1 MATTRAA
8 KDIRRFD
15 RWSHTYDDSWLQER
29 LFGPVHQTV
38 LNLALDG
45 PAPRTIL
52 DVGCGTG
59 RLLSAALQRWPDA
72 RLIGV
77 DPAEGMVAEASRQIP
92 AARFM
97 SAAAE
102 ALPLPDAAID
112 LAMSTMSFHHWRD
125 HAAGLREIARVLRPD
140 GRFIL
145 ADGAPPAWLAPLLVR
160 MGKFFSPAQRRGLF
174 VAAGLIPHTPASV
187 PLGHGAMFFA
197 SIGVTVGVRPSE
209 AS

>member
-1 MATTRAA
+1 MATTGAA
-8 KDIRRFD
+8 RDIRRFD

-29 LFGPVHQTV
+29 LFRPVHQAV
-38 LNLALDG
+38 LNLAMQG
-45 PAPRTIL
+45 PAPQTIL

-59 RLLSAALQRWPDA
+59 RLLSAAQQRWPDA

-77 DPAEGMVAEASRQIP
+77 DPAEGMVAEASRQMP
-92 AARFM
+92 AACFV

-102 ALPLPDAAID
+102 ALPFPDASID

-125 HAAGLREIARVLRPD
+125 HAAGLRQISRVLRPG

-145 ADGAPPAWLAPLLVR
+145 ADGAPPVWLTRLLVR
-160 MGKFFSPAQRRGLF
+160 MGKFFSPAQRRRLF
-174 VAAGLIPHTPASV
+174 VAAGLIPHTHASV
-187 PLGHGAMFFA
+187 PLGRWAMVSA